1 MRCLY
6 LFSTTLLCIAS
17 LGLADDRGAA
27 STDPTA
33 DKILAEWSSRSKEI
47 RSFYAEYDLC
57 LIQGDSEIRIP
68 GAMRFLSP
76 CMARQDC
83 LGERPS
89 SLILTGDASGK
100 NPRLFYNGD
109 EEAVPNGLSGAALL
123 QHHMLPFMFLPD
135 LPLAKRY
142 YRMELLAATE
152 AQAHFVMWRHKDRL
166 PPDQEGFIVEEVEVL
181 LDRKTYIP
189 QQIRIGSPKSNHMVY
204 EIKGAWTNVEISQ
217 NDFAA
222 PLRK

>member
-1 MRCLY
+1 MHFFR
-6 LFSTTLLCIAS
+6 FTW
-17 LGLADDRGAA
+17 A
-27 STDPTA
+27 STAVLLFTCSIHTAEPTSTPDPRA
-33 DKILAEWSSRSKEI
+33 DKILSEWSNRSKEI

-68 GAMRFLSP
+68 GAMRFLQP

-89 SLILTGDASGK
+89 TLILTSDASGK

-109 EEAVPNGLSGAALL
+109 EEAIPAGMSGAALL

-142 YRMELLAATE
+142 YRMELIAATDT
-152 AQAHFVMWRHKDRL
+152 QAHFVMWRHKDRL
-166 PPDQEGFIVEEVEVL
+166 PADQAGFIVEEVEVL
-181 LDRKTYIP
+181 LDRKLWVP
-189 QQIRIGSPKSNHMVY
+189 QKIRIGSPKSNHMVY
-204 EIKGAWTNVEISQ
+204 EIKGAWTNIEVSQ
-217 NDFAA
+217 NDFKA
-222 PLRK
+222 PR